1 MAWEPD
7 YCTGAE
13 LKHFV
18 RIDDTDDDAE
28 VALAITGASRAI
40 DLHCNRQFGK
50 DAAPT
55 TRYYRS
61 KPCGPRTRLVKI
73 DDVMT
78 EVGMTVLTHDIAATA
93 ITYSLTP
100 INNAAKGKPWTM
112 LRLPAHVPTVDYEDV
127 AVTATFGWTAVPA
140 AVKEATLLQASRFL
154 ARREAPFGIAG
165 SPDQGSE
172 MRLLAR
178 VDPDVGVALTKY
190 VRWWA

>member
-7 YCTGAE
+7 YCTAEE

-18 RIDDTDDDAE
+18 RIGDTDDNAE

-50 DAAPT
+50 DSAPT

-61 KPCGPRTRLVKI
+61 KVLGPCTRTVKI

-78 EVGMTVLTHDIAATA
+78 EVGLTVVTHDIAAKA
-93 ITYSLTP
+93 ITHTLMP

-112 LRLPAHVPTVDYEDV
+112 LRLPSHVPTVDFEDV
-127 AVTATFGWTAVPA
+127 AVTATFGWTAVPTP
-140 AVKEATLLQASRFL
+140 VKEACLLQASRFL

-178 VDPDVGVALTKY
+178 VDPDVGVALMKF

>member
-7 YCTGAE
+7 YCTSAE

-18 RIDDTDDDAE
+18 RVTDTDDDAE

-50 DAAPT
+50 DSAPT
-55 TRYYRS
+55 TRLYKS
-61 KPCGPRTRLVKI
+61 KACSPKSRTVKV
-73 DDVMT
+73 DDIMT
-78 EVGMTVLTHDIAATA
+78 TSGLTVVTNDDNETA
-93 ITYSLTP
+93 ITYTLTP
-100 INNAAKGKPWTM
+100 VNNAAKGKPWTI
-112 LRLPAHVPTVDYEDV
+112 LRLPYHLPTVDFEDV
-127 AVTATFGWTAVPA
+127 KVTGTFGWTDVPA
-140 AVKEATLLQASRFL
+140 PVKEACLLQASRFL